1 MAYSAIRFEQPQIVH
16 TASSSEINK
25 LVIQYH
31 VKDLKSYIRGEE
43 TEEGAKRSFQQLQS
57 IGLTPYEI
65 AKKTKCRLKDLIF
78 A

>member
-1 MAYSAIRFEQPQIVH
+1 MTYSAIRFEQSEVVN
-16 TASSSEINK
+16 TASISEINK

-43 TEEGAKRSFQQLQS
+43 TKEGAKRSFQQLQV

>member
-1 MAYSAIRFEQPQIVH
+1 MTYSAIRFEQPQSVQ
-16 TASSSEINK
+16 TVSSSEIDR

-43 TEEGAKRSFQQLQS
+43 TKEGAKRSFQQLQA
-57 IGLTPYEI
+57 IGLAPYEI
-65 AKKTKCRLKDLIF
+65 AKKTKCRLKALIF

>member
-1 MAYSAIRFEQPQIVH
+1 MTYSAIRFEQPQSVQ
-16 TASSSEINK
+16 TVSSSEIDR

-43 TEEGAKRSFQQLQS
+43 TKEGAKCSFQQLQA

-65 AKKTKCRLKDLIF
+65 AKKTKCRLKALIF

>member
-31 VKDLKSYIRGEE
+31 VKDLKSYIRGGGNQRGRK
-43 TEEGAKRSFQQLQS
+43 TFIS
-57 IGLTPYEI
+57 ITASHRVNPV
-65 AKKTKCRLKDLIF
+65 
-78 A
+78 